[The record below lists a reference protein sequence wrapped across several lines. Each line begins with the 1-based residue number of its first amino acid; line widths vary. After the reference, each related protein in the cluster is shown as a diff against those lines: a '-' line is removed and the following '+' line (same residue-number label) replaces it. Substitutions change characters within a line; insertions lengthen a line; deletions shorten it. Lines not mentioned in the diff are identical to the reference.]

1 MTRLRTNNIS
11 GVESTNA
18 ITLSSTS
25 TTSVSWASSPAF
37 ATIVAPNYYVI
48 VVQPDTAN
56 EEIIYLTAF
65 TGGATSGTV
74 TRAQEG
80 TSGVTYTGTAW
91 VHGPT
96 AVDFPNGPDVTS
108 ANNLIVSVSAVS
120 GTGTPTLAV
129 FFDVED
135 AYGNWVTVSNATSIS
150 GTALTAT
157 GTTSGNLSATSI
169 AAFNGR
175 IRWTVTGTNPSFTCS
190 LDLFGR

>member
-108 ANNLIVSVSAVS
+108 ANNLIVSVSA
-120 GTGTPTLAV
+120 
-129 FFDVED
+129 FE
-135 AYGNWVTVSNATSIS
+135 
-150 GTALTAT
+150 
-157 GTTSGNLSATSI
+157 LSPI
-169 AAFNGR
+169 FHNQG
-175 IRWTVTGTNPSFTCS
+175 IR
-190 LDLFGR
+190 